1 MSRTPHDARPDP
13 TISDAMLQELADREA
28 IRDLACRYAHHVWQ
42 KQVAAAI
49 ELFTEDGEMDTGE
62 PPVLRGRAALLE
74 AYERMLGDDHFQ
86 PFVSN
91 HVITLAGNEASGTCY
106 LDLRATTDGRSM
118 IGSGYYEDR
127 YQRVGREWK
136 FRARRLHMS
145 WLVPLD
151 QGWAGPES

>member
-1 MSRTPHDARPDP
+1 MSRKLPDP
-13 TISDAMLQELADREA
+13 MLQELADREA

-74 AYERMLGDDHFQ
+74 AYERMLGGDRFQ

-91 HVITLAGNEASGTCY
+91 HVIALAGDEASGTCY
-106 LDLRATTDGRSM
+106 LDLRASIGGRSM

-127 YQRVGREWK
+127 YQRVGGQWK

-151 QGWAGPES
+151 EGWAIQES

>member
-1 MSRTPHDARPDP
+1 MSGPSP
-13 TISDAMLQELADREA
+13 DAMLQELADREA

-42 KQVAAAI
+42 KEGAAAAQ
-49 ELFTEDGEMDTGE
+49 LFTEDGEMDTGE

-74 AYERMLGDDHFQ
+74 AYERMLGDGSFQ

-91 HVITLAGNEASGTCY
+91 HVISLEGDEASGTCY

-118 IGSGYYEDR
+118 IGSGYYQDR
-127 YQRVGREWK
+127 YRRVDGAWK
-136 FRARRLHMS
+136 FRSRRLHMS

-151 QGWAGPES
+151 QGWADQEP

>member
-1 MSRTPHDARPDP
+1 MSDTPPA
-13 TISDAMLQELADREA
+13 ALLQELADREA

-42 KQVAAAI
+42 KQGAAAA

-74 AYERMLGDDHFQ
+74 AYERMLGDGRFQ

-91 HVITLAGNEASGTCY
+91 HVISLAGDEASGTCY
-106 LDLRATTDGRSM
+106 LDLRSTSEGRSM
-118 IGSGYYEDR
+118 IGSGYYHDR
-127 YQRVGREWK
+127 YQRVDGEWK
-136 FRARRLHMS
+136 FRSRRLHLS

-151 QGWAGPES
+151 EGWVDQDS

>member
-1 MSRTPHDARPDP
+1 MSRSLPDP
-13 TISDAMLQELADREA
+13 IFQELADREA

-62 PPVLRGRAALLE
+62 PPILRGRAALLE
-74 AYERMLGDDHFQ
+74 AYERMLSDGLFQ

-91 HVITLAGNEASGTCY
+91 HVITLAGEEASGTCY
-106 LDLRATTDGRSM
+106 LDLRAVSDGRSM
-118 IGSGYYEDR
+118 IGAGYYEDR
-127 YQRVGREWK
+127 YQRVEGQWK
-136 FRARRLHMS
+136 FRARRLHLS

-151 QGWAGPES
+151 QGWAVQQP